1 MRLWLRSLLCALIG
15 AMALTSCASL
25 NINAIPL
32 PGSSYQGGYDII
44 AEFANVL
51 NLPDRAKVV
60 MDGTT
65 VGVVQKVGL
74 AGDHVDVTARVGPDV
89 RVPSN
94 VHAVLQQ
101 ATVLGD
107 IYLALERPADTG
119 SSAPPLDPG
128 GRIPLAQTT
137 SPPQL
142 EDTIANMANFI
153 GSGSIQRAQN
163 TLIRINKVT
172 PPKAE
177 VHRVVSQITT
187 DLGQLSDNV
196 DTVDTLINS
205 VSQTTDVLAARTPAL
220 SDWFSDKGL
229 AGFKRSTVLAN
240 TFGVLLPSLGSI
252 YNYGYW
258 LVPLIRSLANALQ
271 VTQASKQAVEAEY
284 PQYRRFITE
293 YLLPQDKYPA
303 INITSIVGP
312 DGREL
317 SGNVEQ
323 VLRMLGAVP

>member
-1 MRLWLRSLLCALIG
+1 MGWLLCALIG
-15 AMALTSCASL
+15 AMVLTSCASL
-25 NINAIPL
+25 NVNAVPL
-32 PGSSYQGGYDII
+32 PGSTYQGGYEII

-65 VGVVQKVGL
+65 IGVVKKVNL
-74 AGDHVDVTARVGPDV
+74 TGDHVDVIARVDRDV

-107 IYLALERPADTG
+107 IYLALERTADAA
-119 SSAPPLDPG
+119 SAATPLPPG
-128 GRIPLAQTT
+128 GRIPLAQST

-142 EDTIANMANFI
+142 EDTIANIANFI
-153 GSGSIQRAQN
+153 GSGSIQRAQD
-163 TLIRINKVT
+163 TLIRLNKVT
-172 PPKAE
+172 PPRPE

-187 DLGQLSDNV
+187 DLGQLSENI
-196 DTVDTLINS
+196 DTVDTLIKS

-220 SDWFSDKGL
+220 HGWLSDKGL
-229 AGFKRSTVLAN
+229 AGFKRSVVLAN

-258 LVPLIRSLANALQ
+258 LVPLIGSLASAFQ
-271 VTQASKQAVEAEY
+271 VSQATKQAVEHEY
-284 PQYRRFITE
+284 PLYRRFITDE
-293 YLLPQDKYPA
+293 FLPQDKYPA
-303 INITSIVGP
+303 INITSILGP

-317 SGNVEQ
+317 SGNVQQ

>member
-1 MRLWLRSLLCALIG
+1 MRWLLCALIG
-15 AMALTSCASL
+15 TTALTSCASL
-25 NINAIPL
+25 NVNAVPL
-32 PGSSYQGGYDII
+32 PGSSYQGGYNII

-65 VGVVQKVGL
+65 VGVVEKVAL
-74 AGDHVDVTARVGPDV
+74 AGDHVDVTARVDRDV

-107 IYLALERPADTG
+107 IYLALERADDTA
-119 SSAPPLDPG
+119 SSVQPLPPG
-128 GRIPLAQTT
+128 GRIPLAQST

-142 EDTIANMANFI
+142 EETIANIANFI

-163 TLIRINKVT
+163 TLVRINRVT
-172 PPKAE
+172 PPRPE

-196 DTVDTLINS
+196 DTVDKLISS
-205 VSQTTDVLAARTPAL
+205 VSQTSNVLATRTPAL
-220 SDWFSDKGL
+220 SGWFTDKGV
-229 AGFKRSTVLAN
+229 AGFKRSVVLAN

-258 LVPLIRSLANALQ
+258 LVPLISSLASALQ
-271 VTQASKQAVEAEY
+271 VTQASKQAVEHEY
-284 PQYRRFITE
+284 PLYRRFITE